1 MAVLL
6 LIDRPGLEDALRL
19 HGVPLAGAEEAPTLL
34 IAPAAHRASLSVRFP
49 GVKLLAVTHDAAE
62 EREALHAGVADV
74 ASADD
79 DVIAVRA
86 ARLLAPDG
94 WWHVGELAI
103 DRVARRATRAGRPLT
118 LLPRE
123 YAMLVHLA
131 RHAGRTVPHAE
142 LRRAVFGL
150 AFDPGTNLLAV
161 HASRLRAALDRG
173 FAWSMLH
180 TDRGR
185 GYRLVATPP
194 ASG

>member
-1 MAVLL
+1 
-6 LIDRPGLEDALRL
+6 
-19 HGVPLAGAEEAPTLL
+19 
-34 IAPAAHRASLSVRFP
+34 
-49 GVKLLAVTHDAAE
+49 
-62 EREALHAGVADV
+62 
-74 ASADD
+74 
-79 DVIAVRA
+79 
-86 ARLLAPDG
+86 
-94 WWHVGELAI
+94 
-103 DRVARRATRAGRPLT
+103 
-118 LLPRE
+118 
-123 YAMLVHLA
+123 MLVHLA

>member
-6 LIDRPGLEDALRL
+6 LIDRPGLEKALRL
-19 HGVPLAGAEEAPTLL
+19 HGVPLAGPEDTPALL
-34 IAPAAHRASLSVRFP
+34 IAPAAHCTSLSVRFP
-49 GVKLLAVTHDAAE
+49 GVSLLAVARDVAE
-62 EREALHAGVADV
+62 ERAALDAGVAD
-74 ASADD
+74 AACGDD
-79 DVIAVRA
+79 AVIAVRA
-86 ARLLAPDG
+86 ARLLAPEG
-94 WWHVGELAI
+94 WWHIGDLAI
-103 DRVARRATRAGRPLT
+103 HRVARRATRAGRPLT

-131 RHAGRTVPHAE
+131 RHAGHTVPHAE

-150 AFDPGTNLLAV
+150 GFDPGTNLLAV

-173 FAWSMLH
+173 FDWPMLH

-194 ASG
+194 ATR